1 MTIVSCTCKMAS
13 AAPSRSMVARGAPQ
27 DEVWP
32 LPIGFRSTI
41 ATFSPRRRA
50 AARPAKLAPT
60 MTASYA
66 CPDKTK
72 LLLGPHSMSLEEL
85 LGCFAAGKTERKP
98 LLSSLGHVAQG
109 EKRQWL

>member
-32 LPIGFRSTI
+32 LPSGLRSTI
-41 ATFSPRRRA
+41 ATFSPSRRA

-60 MTASYA
+60 MTASYIW
-66 CPDKTK
+66 PDKAN

-85 LGCFAAGKTERKP
+85 LGCYAAGKRKGG
-98 LLSSLGHVAQG
+98 LCYHLWGHVAQG
-109 EKRQWL
+109 GKRRWL